1 LRLAAGAVLTL
12 AACGSPAPNKYDVSA
27 CRGLKQTIAQLPNG
41 TSGNAGTMDTVA
53 LMGWVAIAKDQQLK
67 QDITVLER
75 SLVFIGSSYSQ
86 FGYDSEDTAVK
97 AIGAYCANDG
107 VRDIANGW

>member
-1 LRLAAGAVLTL
+1 
-12 AACGSPAPNKYDVSA
+12 
-27 CRGLKQTIAQLPNG
+27 
-41 TSGNAGTMDTVA
+41 MDTVA

-86 FGYDSEDTAVK
+86 FGYDSEDTAHAELTSCVRSRNPTPAGTRARRIHGRPD
-97 AIGAYCANDG
+97 AIVGLQ
-107 VRDIANGW
+107 R